1 MKSDMV
7 LLGAAGAV
15 IALVVVYAM
24 AGNSGQNSGQNSV
37 QSKKR
42 RYDDE
47 VVNDP
52 LLGEH
57 VLVASP
63 TKSGRFDNDHRST
76 NAAAL
81 AEAFAQVTQG
91 GKLEGFGST
100 LATGF
105 RNLANVGDKAQHLFD
120 LDDESR
126 DAIEKMAIDKG
137 KAVAKTVLTTARN
150 VVTSDAAK
158 AKFAQGAQVTK
169 QAASTVGQAA
179 AKAAS
184 ATGQAAKSVFSSLG
198 SKIAQGARSVYE
210 RVHHDTLQKRST
222 RP

>member
-7 LLGAAGAV
+7 LLGATGAV
-15 IALVVVYAM
+15 IALVVAYAM
-24 AGNSGQNSGQNSV
+24 AGNSGQNSGQ
-37 QSKKR
+37 SKKR
-42 RYDDE
+42 PRDE
-47 VVNDP
+47 DVVTTDKN
-52 LLGEH
+52 LTVLGEH

-91 GKLEGFGST
+91 GKLEGVGKTF
-100 LATGF
+100 ATGF
-105 RNLANVGDKAQHLFD
+105 RNLANVGDKAQNLFH
-120 LDDESR
+120 LDDEQR
-126 DAIEKMAIDKG
+126 NELEKMAVDKG
-137 KAVAKTVLTTARN
+137 KAVAKTVLTTAKG
-150 VVTSDAAK
+150 VLTSDAAK
-158 AKFAQGAQVTK
+158 AKYAQAGQVAK
-169 QAASTVGQAA
+169 QAASTAGQAA

-184 ATGQAAKSVFSSLG
+184 AVG

-210 RVHHDTLQKRST
+210 RVHHDTLQKKST

>member
-15 IALVVVYAM
+15 IALVVAYAM
-24 AGNSGQNSGQNSV
+24 AGNSGQNSGQK
-37 QSKKR
+37 KKR
-42 RYDDE
+42 PREDE

-52 LLGEH
+52 FIGEH

-91 GKLEGFGST
+91 GKLEGFGNT

-126 DAIEKMAIDKG
+126 DALEKMAVDKG
-137 KAVAKTVLTTARN
+137 KAVAKTVLTTAKG
-150 VVTSDAAK
+150 VLTSDAAK
-158 AKFAQGAQVTK
+158 AKYAQAGQVAK
-169 QAASTVGQAA
+169 QAASTGVQVAKQAASTAGQAA

-184 ATGQAAKSVFSSLG
+184 AVGSSL
-198 SKIAQGARSVYE
+198 AQGARSIFA
-210 RVHHDTLQKRST
+210 HFANFPKR
-222 RP
+222 